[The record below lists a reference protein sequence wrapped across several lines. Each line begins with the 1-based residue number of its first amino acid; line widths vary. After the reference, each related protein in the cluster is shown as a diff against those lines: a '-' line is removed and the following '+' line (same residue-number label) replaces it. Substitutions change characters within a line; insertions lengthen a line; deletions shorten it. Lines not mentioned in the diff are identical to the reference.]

1 MPNSRFD
8 RFWRESMRVRLCYL
22 FLAAAPAM
30 AQETSP
36 LAFRDVIAGALAKN
50 SLIEAA
56 RERVRA
62 AEAARTTAGT
72 IANPVLTYFVENMRF
87 PGRSTPTGL
96 QPERSMYATF
106 PLESLY
112 QRGPRVRRAKE
123 DIRAAE
129 AELAAARWQVALEAA
144 RAFGRVALAQASL
157 DASIELR
164 RGLDELTEYNAKR
177 VAEGVSPEGE
187 LIRIQ
192 VERNRAAIQEV
203 LAQAELDSARA
214 ELRPFLHREPE
225 APRVLLVTAPFGLPP
240 SALDEQLAAA
250 SGKQAEIVA
259 ARSRVEALRAEES
272 YQGRLGLRQLGASFG
287 AKDIGGQ
294 YSMIAG
300 VSLPLPLL
308 DRNQGE
314 RRRAEAE
321 RAAAERQLEWVE
333 RTVRARLDAARRRA
347 TVLHDHLAKTPPNL
361 LHRAEEARQIA
372 LAAYREGAGSLLQVL
387 DATRALA
394 ETRQTL
400 TRLLLSQRESMIE
413 FFAAAGLDPSD
424 LLSSGDAR

>member
-1 MPNSRFD
+1 
-8 RFWRESMRVRLCYL
+8 MRIRLCHL

-30 AQETSP
+30 AQESP
-36 LAFRDVIAGALAKN
+36 ALAFRDVIAGALARN

-157 DASIELR
+157 DASIELH
-164 RGLDELTEYNAKR
+164 RGLAGLAEYNAKR
-177 VAEGVSPEGE
+177 VAEGVTPEGD

-192 VERNRAAIQEV
+192 VEGDRAAIQEA

-214 ELRPFLHREPE
+214 ELRPFLPRESE
-225 APRVLLVTAPFGLPP
+225 APRVLLETSP
-240 SALDEQLAAA
+240 
-250 SGKQAEIVA
+250 
-259 ARSRVEALRAEES
+259 
-272 YQGRLGLRQLGASFG
+272 
-287 AKDIGGQ
+287 
-294 YSMIAG
+294 
-300 VSLPLPLL
+300 L
-308 DRNQGE
+308 DR
-314 RRRAEAE
+314 
-321 RAAAERQLEWVE
+321 
-333 RTVRARLDAARRRA
+333 
-347 TVLHDHLAKTPPNL
+347 K
-361 LHRAEEARQIA
+361 
-372 LAAYREGAGSLLQVL
+372 S
-387 DATRALA
+387 
-394 ETRQTL
+394 
-400 TRLLLSQRESMIE
+400 TRLN
-413 FFAAAGLDPSD
+413 
-424 LLSSGDAR
+424 SSH